1 MGGGE
6 WGLWFMGQF
15 GAAKNISSASL
26 VPQMVKDLPAM
37 QETWVWSLGQED
49 PLEKGMGTHLS
60 ILARRIPWTEEPG
73 GLQSVGHKELGT
85 TEWLTLSPI

>member
-1 MGGGE
+1 MDGGGWE
-6 WGLWFMGQF
+6 LWFMGQKLQF

-49 PLEKGMGTHLS
+49 PLEKGWGTHLS
-60 ILARRIPWTEEPG
+60 ILAQRIPWTEEPG
-73 GLQSVGHKELGT
+73 GLQSMGHKELDT
-85 TEWLTLSPI
+85 TER